1 MDPVDEGTS
10 DADRT
15 LRRVVVGYRA
25 VSAAWLVILGV
36 ISIARSDG
44 TARPGVVVATM
55 VLAVGWATATIA
67 FHVWSP
73 HLIRSWALLAVDT
86 AVAAWTLLAPDVAG
100 SGNFYGGYPM
110 SPVFLAAYGRG
121 MVGGL
126 AAAVAMG
133 AVQLSRLVGPADPT
147 ASSAAVLVY
156 LFAGA
161 VAGWAVGVLREADRT
176 RRKAEA
182 ALAREQ
188 AERVRAEERA
198 EMAAHLHD
206 SVLQTLA
213 LIQRNSANESEVASL
228 ARRQEREL
236 RAWLYGPEPGRT
248 RRTFGEQMRT
258 MCAQVEDAHQV
269 VVDLVTVGDAG
280 GDESTESLVQA
291 AREAVV
297 NAAKHS
303 GAGRVA
309 VYAEA
314 VPDRV
319 TVFVR
324 DRGQGFDYSRVP
336 ADRQGIRESIINRL
350 ERSGG
355 RASVHTTI
363 GGGTE
368 VELVLER

>member
-1 MDPVDEGTS
+1 
-10 DADRT
+10 
-15 LRRVVVGYRA
+15 
-25 VSAAWLVILGV
+25 
-36 ISIARSDG
+36 
-44 TARPGVVVATM
+44 
-55 VLAVGWATATIA
+55 
-67 FHVWSP
+67 
-73 HLIRSWALLAVDT
+73 
-86 AVAAWTLLAPDVAG
+86 
-100 SGNFYGGYPM
+100 
-110 SPVFLAAYGRG
+110 
-121 MVGGL
+121 
-126 AAAVAMG
+126 
-133 AVQLSRLVGPADPT
+133 LVGPADPT

-156 LFAGA
+156 VFAGA

-355 RASVHTTI
+355 RASVRTTI